1 MPPYATDNSNMSF
14 GQDHDDDTSMSNSDE
29 PSCSSPKLGSIST
42 KSAAHNAEILAK
54 VAEMGGGGGGDEA
67 PRKEFASRLQKLWE
81 EYNIVCRN
89 LPNISK
95 QPLDLFKLYVM
106 VKEKGGFTEVTKSKA
121 WKDVSV
127 ALGLGQSAPAALNV
141 RKKYVSLGVF
151 HYECRHDLSN
161 ADPLPM
167 IAEMERSAQSAKK
180 ERERETSASSKSKA
194 NTSSGNTNDSLT
206 QPSTP
211 STPNPNASSLT
222 GSAKKKKK
230 EKSSGGVA
238 ASSINTPALNANS
251 ANAGSYKETKIFGF
265 VSSLVFFF

>member
-1 MPPYATDNSNMSF
+1 MSF
-14 GQDHDDDTSMSNSDE
+14 SQDHDDDTSMSNSDE
-29 PSCSSPKLGSIST
+29 PSCSSPKLGGGGSGGTIST

-54 VAEMGGGGGGDEA
+54 VVEMGAGGDEA
-67 PRKEFASRLQKLWE
+67 RKEFVSRLQKVWE
-81 EYNIVCRN
+81 DYNIVCRN

-106 VKEKGGFTEVTKSKA
+106 VKEKGGFNEVTKSKA

-127 ALGLGQSAPAALNV
+127 ALSLGPSASAALNV
-141 RKKYVSLGVF
+141 RKKFVSLGVF
-151 HYECRHDLSN
+151 HYECRHDLN
-161 ADPLPM
+161 NIDPLPM

-180 ERERETSASSKSKA
+180 ESSSSSSSGKSKA

-230 EKSSGGVA
+230 EKNNNNNNNA
-238 ASSINTPALNANS
+238 ATSIQPPALNTNANN
-251 ANAGSYKETKIFGF
+251 ANAGSYNKTKIFGI
-265 VSSLVFFF
+265 VSTLFSFF

>member
-1 MPPYATDNSNMSF
+1 MSF
-14 GQDHDDDTSMSNSDE
+14 SQDHDDDTSMSNSDE
-29 PSCSSPKLGSIST
+29 PSCSSPKLGGGGSGGTIST

-54 VAEMGGGGGGDEA
+54 VVEMGAGGDEA
-67 PRKEFASRLQKLWE
+67 RKEFVSRLQKVWE
-81 EYNIVCRN
+81 DYNIVCRN

-106 VKEKGGFTEVTKSKA
+106 VKEKGGFNEVTKSKA

-127 ALGLGQSAPAALNV
+127 ALSLGPSASAALNV
-141 RKKYVSLGVF
+141 RKKFVSLGVF
-151 HYECRHDLSN
+151 HYECRHDLN
-161 ADPLPM
+161 NIDPLPM

-180 ERERETSASSKSKA
+180 ESSSSSGKSKA

-230 EKSSGGVA
+230 EKNNNNNNNA
-238 ASSINTPALNANS
+238 ATSIQPPALNTNANN
-251 ANAGSYKETKIFGF
+251 ANAGSYNKTKIFGI
-265 VSSLVFFF
+265 VSTLFSFF

>member
-1 MPPYATDNSNMSF
+1 MSF
-14 GQDHDDDTSMSNSDE
+14 SQDHDDDTSMSNSDE
-29 PSCSSPKLGSIST
+29 PSCSSPKLGGGTIST

-54 VAEMGGGGGGDEA
+54 VVEMGGGADE
-67 PRKEFASRLQKLWE
+67 PRKEFVSRLQKLWE

-106 VKEKGGFTEVTKSKA
+106 VKEKGGFNEVTKNKA
-121 WKDVSV
+121 WKDVTI
-127 ALGLGQSAPAALNV
+127 ALSLGPSASAALNV

-151 HYECRHDLSN
+151 HYECRHDLN
-161 ADPLPM
+161 NTDPLPM

-180 ERERETSASSKSKA
+180 ESSGKSKA

-222 GSAKKKKK
+222 GSAKKKKR
-230 EKSSGGVA
+230 EKNNNSA
-238 ASSINTPALNANS
+238 AATITAPALNTNANS
-251 ANAGSYKETKIFGF
+251 ANAGSYNKTKIFGI
-265 VSSLVFFF
+265 VSTLFSFSN